1 MPPVDPLFTEL
12 PAEQHRLAATVG
24 GEVDETGIEILH
36 EHPERL
42 EIVQRRAQALL
53 RCRGRPLDG
62 RRHRGVEP
70 AAVAA
75 DVRLQLGTPRL
86 CGEQVGTV
94 LDEPF
99 DERTHLDEEGV
110 RLLGSEDPL
119 RHRPSIVGAVKSGQ
133 RELGPPLEIFLWS
146 RAAIW
151 LAALASFLLFEPN
164 ANPEAAFRDTARF
177 HDLGWAVDVWARWD
191 SGWFL
196 QIAEDGYSHPSF
208 TPAFFPLY
216 PALVG
221 AAGRVLGGHY
231 VLAGTLVSLAA
242 CAAAFVLLYRLG
254 RMLLDEAAARR
265 AVLYLAIF
273 PTAVFLGAVYSESL
287 YLALTIGT
295 FLAAERGRYGLAGVT
310 AGLALLTRP
319 VGVAL
324 LPALALL
331 AWRSPDP
338 RGALLRLAAAPV
350 AFLAYPLLL
359 WADIGRPLEF
369 ASAQE
374 EGWQRSLSPVGPL
387 GGLWDGT
394 RAGWAGARQL
404 AAGADEAIYW
414 PEAAGDPL
422 RVAAQN
428 IEQLAFAVL
437 FVALAVVAWK
447 RLGAPYGL
455 FAGLSL
461 ALPLSVPASDFP
473 LLSIQRFGLA
483 VFPCF
488 LALAT
493 LGSRPRA
500 HTLILGTSAVLLGV
514 ATARWALWQWVA

>member
-1 MPPVDPLFTEL
+1 V
-12 PAEQHRLAATVG
+12 
-24 GEVDETGIEILH
+24 
-36 EHPERL
+36 
-42 EIVQRRAQALL
+42 RR
-53 RCRGRPLDG
+53 
-62 RRHRGVEP
+62 
-70 AAVAA
+70 
-75 DVRLQLGTPRL
+75 
-86 CGEQVGTV
+86 
-94 LDEPF
+94 
-99 DERTHLDEEGV
+99 
-110 RLLGSEDPL
+110 
-119 RHRPSIVGAVKSGQ
+119 GQ
-133 RELGPPLEIFLWS
+133 RDLGPPLEIFLWS

-151 LAALASFLLFEPN
+151 VAALASYLLFQPSL
-164 ANPEAAFRDTARF
+164 NPEAVFHDSPRL

-216 PALVG
+216 PALV
-221 AAGRVLGGHY
+221 AAVGRVLDGHY
-231 VLAGTLVSLAA
+231 ILAGTLVSLAA

-254 RMLLDEAAARR
+254 RELLDEPAARR
-265 AVLYLAIF
+265 AVLYLAVF
-273 PTAVFLGAVYSESL
+273 PTAVFLTAVYSESL
-287 YLALTIGT
+287 YLALTIGA
-295 FLAAERGRYGLAGVT
+295 FLAAERGRFGAAGVT

-331 AWRSPDP
+331 AWRSADR
-338 RGALLRLAAAPV
+338 RGALLRLAAAPA

-359 WADIGRPLEF
+359 WADIGRPFEF
-369 ASAQE
+369 LSAQE
-374 EGWQRSLSPVGPL
+374 EGWQRSLSPLGPI
-387 GGLWDGT
+387 GGLWDGV

-404 AAGADEAIYW
+404 AAGADGAVYW
-414 PEAAGDPL
+414 DDAAGDPL

-428 IEQLAFAVL
+428 LEQLAFAAL
-437 FVALAVVAWK
+437 FVCLAVVAWK

-483 VFPCF
+483 VFPFF

-500 HTLILGTSAVLLGV
+500 HTLILVTSALLLGV
-514 ATARWALWQWVA
+514 ATTRWALWHWVA

>member
-1 MPPVDPLFTEL
+1 
-12 PAEQHRLAATVG
+12 
-24 GEVDETGIEILH
+24 
-36 EHPERL
+36 
-42 EIVQRRAQALL
+42 
-53 RCRGRPLDG
+53 
-62 RRHRGVEP
+62 
-70 AAVAA
+70 
-75 DVRLQLGTPRL
+75 
-86 CGEQVGTV
+86 
-94 LDEPF
+94 
-99 DERTHLDEEGV
+99 
-110 RLLGSEDPL
+110 
-119 RHRPSIVGAVKSGQ
+119 VKSGQ

-151 LAALASFLLFEPN
+151 VAALASFLLFEPN
-164 ANPEAAFRDTARF
+164 TNPEAAFRETARF

-231 VLAGTLVSLAA
+231 VLAGTAVSLVA

-254 RMLLDEAAARR
+254 RLLLDEEAARR

-287 YLALTIGT
+287 YLALTIGA

-338 RGALLRLAAAPV
+338 RGALLRLAAAPA

-359 WADIGRPLEF
+359 WADIGRPFEF
-369 ASAQE
+369 VSAQE
-374 EGWQRSLSPVGPL
+374 EGWQRSLSPLGPL
-387 GGLWDGT
+387 GGLWDGA

-404 AAGADEAIYW
+404 AAGADGAIYW

-428 IEQLAFAVL
+428 IEQLVFAALFVTLAVL
-437 FVALAVVAWK
+437 AWK
-447 RLGAPYGL
+447 RLGPAYGL
-455 FAGLSL
+455 FAVLSL

-493 LGSRPRA
+493 LGSRTRA
-500 HTLILGTSAVLLGV
+500 HMLILGTSAVLLGV
-514 ATARWALWQWVA
+514 TTARWALWQWVA

>member
-1 MPPVDPLFTEL
+1 ML
-12 PAEQHRLAATVG
+12 
-24 GEVDETGIEILH
+24 DEALDERSHLH
-36 EHPERL
+36 E
-42 EIVQRRAQALL
+42 Q
-53 RCRGRPLDG
+53 
-62 RRHRGVEP
+62 
-70 AAVAA
+70 
-75 DVRLQLGTPRL
+75 
-86 CGEQVGTV
+86 
-94 LDEPF
+94 
-99 DERTHLDEEGV
+99 GV
-110 RLLGSEDPL
+110 RLLGGERAA
-119 RHRPSIVGAVKSGQ
+119 RHRPSIVGAVRRGQ
-133 RELGPPLEIFLWS
+133 RDLGPPLEIFLWS
-146 RAAIW
+146 RLAIW
-151 LAALASFLLFEPN
+151 LAALASYLLFRTSL
-164 ANPEAAFRDTARF
+164 NPEADFHDSPRF
-177 HDLGWAVDVWARWD
+177 HDVGWAVDVWARWD

-221 AAGRVLGGHY
+221 AVGRVLGSHY

-254 RMLLDEAAARR
+254 RVLLDEAAARR

-287 YLALTIGT
+287 YLALTIGA
-295 FLAAERGRYGLAGVT
+295 FLAAERGRFGVAGLTG
-310 AGLALLTRP
+310 GLALLTRP

-331 AWRSPDP
+331 AWRSADR
-338 RGALLRLAAAPV
+338 RGALLRLAAAPA

-359 WADIGRPLEF
+359 WADIGRPFEF
-369 ASAQE
+369 LSAQE
-374 EGWQRSLSPVGPL
+374 EGWQRSLSPLGPL
-387 GGLWDGT
+387 GGLWDGA

-404 AAGADEAIYW
+404 AAGADGTVYW
-414 PEAAGDPL
+414 DAATGDPL

-428 IEQLAFAVL
+428 LEQLAFAAL
-437 FVALAVVAWK
+437 FVCLVVLAWK

-483 VFPCF
+483 VFPFF

-500 HTLILGTSAVLLGV
+500 HTLILATSALLLGV
-514 ATARWALWQWVA
+514 ATARWALWHWVA